1 MEQLKGRIFNI
12 QKFSVHDGPGIR
24 DIVFMKGCPLRCK
37 WCANPE
43 SQKYEIQIGYQKSKC
58 LGEQI
63 CGYCVKA
70 CPEAALQAHEEG
82 WIVLNGQ
89 RCTNCRKCVQI
100 CPTSARRA
108 FGEDVTVEEIYQRLQ
123 NQACTWRAN
132 GGVTIS
138 GGEPLMQA
146 KFVEMLL
153 RKLKANGIHTAIETS
168 GYASWEDFSAVA
180 RWCDVIHM
188 DLKILD
194 SEKHQNY
201 VGCDNQLI
209 LENLKKLCEQFSE
222 KTIII
227 RTPVIPG
234 INDDVETLTAIADF
248 LHQVGNIQD
257 YELLPYH
264 AFGRSKYEQ
273 LQRDYPMGDTEAAN
287 TDKIHALN
295 EQLRQ
300 RIGLKEGGL
309 YHETI

>member
-1 MEQLKGRIFNI
+1 
-12 QKFSVHDGPGIR
+12 
-24 DIVFMKGCPLRCK
+24 
-37 WCANPE
+37 
-43 SQKYEIQIGYQKSKC
+43 
-58 LGEQI
+58 
-63 CGYCVKA
+63 
-70 CPEAALQAHEEG
+70 
-82 WIVLNGQ
+82 
-89 RCTNCRKCVQI
+89 
-100 CPTSARRA
+100 
-108 FGEDVTVEEIYQRLQ
+108 
-123 NQACTWRAN
+123 
-132 GGVTIS
+132 
-138 GGEPLMQA
+138 MQA

-287 TDKIHALN
+287 TDKIHELN